1 MRRCWKYKETSFFHN
16 VTHPEKLKSLV
27 RGKKRRPQLFLPT
40 MFSSHSFPF
49 KKFSGHEGRVTRCWS
64 LSEDRFAST
73 SHDATVRIWS
83 IANHECLE
91 TLKGGVVDSW
101 DGCSLGNGL
110 LASATLEGKIYIWH
124 EDTDKCVRTLTEK
137 WGISALCV
145 VTEGK
150 EGSGLLASASVDNNV
165 RLWNI
170 ETGDCERTL
179 VGHTEWVRG
188 VCSLGSGLLA
198 SASMDKTV
206 RIWNVETGDC
216 VHVLVGHT
224 GRVEGVCLLEGGL
237 FASYSDDAT
246 VRIWKIDSGECV
258 RVLSGHTADVSSA
271 CSLGNG
277 LLATG
282 SAHGSDMRI
291 WKVDTG
297 ECVKVFP
304 TDTTRNVL
312 MAIDKIGPTTVA
324 FGVDHDIYLV
334 KLSDLLTP

>member
-1 MRRCWKYKETSFFHN
+1 
-16 VTHPEKLKSLV
+16 
-27 RGKKRRPQLFLPT
+27 

-83 IANHECLE
+83 ITNHECLE
-91 TLKGGVVDSW
+91 TRKGGVVDSW

-124 EDTDKCVRTLTEK
+124 EDTDECVRTLTEK
-137 WGISALCV
+137 WGISALAFCV
-145 VTEGK
+145 GTEGT
-150 EGSGLLASASVDNNV
+150 SLLASASVDNNV
-165 RLWNI
+165 RLWDTD
-170 ETGDCERTL
+170 TGECRRTL

-216 VHVLVGHT
+216 VRVLVGHT
-224 GRVEGVCLLEGGL
+224 GIVEGVCLLEGGL
-237 FASYSDDAT
+237 FASYSHDAT

-258 RVLSGHTADVSSA
+258 RILLGHTVDVSTA

-297 ECVKVFP
+297 DCVKIFP
-304 TDTTRNVL
+304 TDTTGHVL
-312 MAIDKIGPTTVA
+312 MAIDKIGPNTVTVA
-324 FGVDHDIYLV
+324 VGCDIYLV
-334 KLSDLLTP
+334 KLSDLLTA